1 MIYVTK
7 IEEITTPT
15 FFHER
20 KKKKKKKKFKKSMTK
35 HLHQAIR
42 FHGTL
47 LNSIGKVL
55 YRSALAEG
63 YKITH
68 SGLFVTDFTWMS
80 IESHNSQFCSSSF
93 RH

>member
-1 MIYVTK
+1 MIYVTEF
-7 IEEITTPT
+7 EELT
-15 FFHER
+15 FLTGLQR
-20 KKKKKKKKFKKSMTK
+20 RRMKKKKKKFKKSMTK